1 MSQHVNDIQMHPV
14 KSTIML
20 GIPIILLFFLDSLY
34 SVADVY
40 WVSGLGTAAIICMG
54 FISNIIYAID
64 NLGDGIGRSC
74 NVLISNAF
82 GANQIEK
89 TEKYAE
95 QGLLLILLLSIV
107 IPFVTI
113 PFVEPICVMAGISEY
128 TDMIFAYLAPCLCFV
143 ITIMINNF
151 FCAVLA
157 SEGDTAR
164 SSIIVAA
171 GNILNI
177 ILDPIL
183 IFYFKMGMLG
193 AAVSIVFGGLLSI
206 LLFVYIYSIKKDTLV
221 KVHLKGFRLDLGIIR
236 EIIVLAIPIIITSVI
251 ITALGIVVTYSLH
264 LYASPIAVSAYI
276 ILLNV
281 QSTVFSPI
289 QGIMKG
295 LCIVTGHLNG
305 AKRFIELRWTIRK
318 IFSMCFVLAIA
329 ISIALAVFH
338 GPIVGLFSSE
348 YVILEEVKNMLL
360 FTILYM
366 ITFPIIMGCSYVFLG
381 LEKST
386 YTLMFLIFNLII
398 MIISMI
404 SFNHIFGLNKSG
416 IFLSIILSN
425 TIEAIV
431 MIAVLKRML
440 DSKIENSEIEN
451 RTSIS
456 IGD

>member
-1 MSQHVNDIQMHPV
+1 M
-14 KSTIML
+14 
-20 GIPIILLFFLDSLY
+20 
-34 SVADVY
+34 
-40 WVSGLGTAAIICMG
+40 
-54 FISNIIYAID
+54 
-64 NLGDGIGRSC
+64 
-74 NVLISNAF
+74 
-82 GANQIEK
+82 
-89 TEKYAE
+89 
-95 QGLLLILLLSIV
+95 
-107 IPFVTI
+107 
-113 PFVEPICVMAGISEY
+113 
-128 TDMIFAYLAPCLCFV
+128 
-143 ITIMINNF
+143 
-151 FCAVLA
+151 
-157 SEGDTAR
+157 
-164 SSIIVAA
+164 
-171 GNILNI
+171 
-177 ILDPIL
+177 
-183 IFYFKMGMLG
+183 
-193 AAVSIVFGGLLSI
+193 
-206 LLFVYIYSIKKDTLV
+206 

-251 ITALGIVVTYSLH
+251 VTALGIVVTYSLH
-264 LYASPIAVSAYI
+264 MYASPIAVSAYI
-276 ILLNV
+276 IILNV

-305 AKRFIELRWTIRK
+305 AKRFMELRWTIRK

-329 ISIALAVFH
+329 ISIALALFH

-451 RTSIS
+451 RTSFS

>member
-1 MSQHVNDIQMHPV
+1 MSQHINDIQMHPV

-143 ITIMINNF
+143 ITIMI
-151 FCAVLA
+151 
-157 SEGDTAR
+157 TAR

-183 IFYFKMGMLG
+183 IFNFKMGMLG
-193 AAVSIVFGGLLSI
+193 AAVSTVFGGLLSI

-251 ITALGIVVTYSLH
+251 VTALGIVVTYSLH
-264 LYASPIAVSAYI
+264 MYASPIAVSAYI
-276 ILLNV
+276 IILNV

>member
-64 NLGDGIGRSC
+64 NLGEGIGRSC

-95 QGLLLILLLSIV
+95 QGLLLILLLSII

-177 ILDPIL
+177 ILD
-183 IFYFKMGMLG
+183 
-193 AAVSIVFGGLLSI
+193 
-206 LLFVYIYSIKKDTLV
+206 KDTLV

-251 ITALGIVVTYSLH
+251 VTALGIVVTYSLH
-264 LYASPIAVSAYI
+264 MYASPIAASAYI
-276 ILLNV
+276 IILNV

-305 AKRFIELRWTIRK
+305 AKRFMELRWTIRK